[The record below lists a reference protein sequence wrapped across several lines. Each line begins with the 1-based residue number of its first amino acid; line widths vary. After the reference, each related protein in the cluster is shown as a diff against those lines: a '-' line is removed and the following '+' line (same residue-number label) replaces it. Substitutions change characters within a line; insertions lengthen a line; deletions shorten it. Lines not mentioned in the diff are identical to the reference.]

1 MRLVIASRKSDLA
14 RIQALH
20 VGQELQKKN
29 PHLKVEYHWRESLG
43 DINLND
49 PLWKMPEKGVF
60 TEDFLKGL
68 LSGEFD
74 VVVHSWKDL
83 PIEDRKGTAVVATL
97 PREDLRDVLLFKKT
111 HLVQKKI
118 SILTSSPRRTYN
130 LSKHL
135 LEFLP
140 AGFTHI
146 DFQPVRGNVQT
157 RVRKM
162 LEGEEASGL
171 IVAKA
176 ALDRLLSENLTNEF
190 LETQTFLKKAL
201 TDLQWMILPMT
212 INPPAAAQGALALEI
227 RKDRDDLKK
236 LLQSIHCDDTFETV
250 SRERKMLRQWG
261 GGCHQK
267 IGVGVL
273 RRPYGQVICAQ
284 GLRDSGETIDLFQL
298 EDAVGINM
306 NGKEHFPQSPKTAL
320 WFERVRS
327 SVGEEYKQYNAHWIS
342 KAEALPEE
350 ISLSNDNLLWT
361 SGVRTWKT
369 LAQRGLWVN
378 GSSESL
384 GEREDMRLRPLDQQS
399 RQWCKWTHE
408 GGEENDLMPLIKTYR
423 LLPKAQQPVLSP
435 ETEHYFWMSGS
446 SFREAVKSYP
456 WLVDKNHW
464 SGPGLT
470 VEALRREIQSR
481 NGTGTVR
488 IALSFEQWQKRFQ
501 S

>member
-14 RIQALH
+14 RIQALQ

-29 PHLKVEYHWRESLG
+29 PHLKIEYHWRESLG

-60 TEDFLKGL
+60 TEDFFKGL

-74 VVVHSWKDL
+74 LVVHSWKDL
-83 PIEDRKGTAVVATL
+83 PIEDRQGTAVVATL
-97 PREDLRDVLLFKKT
+97 PREDLRDVLLFKKK
-111 HLVQKKI
+111 HLSQKKI
-118 SILTSSPRRTYN
+118 SILTSSPRRSYN
-130 LSKHL
+130 LGKHL

-140 AGFTHI
+140 AGFTHV

-162 LEGEEASGL
+162 LEGEASGL

-176 ALDRLLSENLTNEF
+176 ALDRLLSGSLSDEF
-190 LETQTFLKKAL
+190 LETQSFLKKSLAE
-201 TDLQWMILPMT
+201 LQWMILPMT
-212 INPPAAAQGALALEI
+212 VNPPAAAQGALAIEI
-227 RKDRDDLKK
+227 RKDRDDLQQI
-236 LLQSIHCDDTFETV
+236 LQSIHCKDTFDAV
-250 SRERKMLRQWG
+250 SLERKMLRQWG

-273 RRPYGQVICAQ
+273 HRPYGQVICAQ
-284 GLRDSGETIDLFQL
+284 GQRDSGETINLFQL
-298 EDAVGINM
+298 DAADGAPLQ
-306 NGKEHFPQSPKTAL
+306 GQSHFPQSPKSAL
-320 WFERVRS
+320 WFDRVRTPA
-327 SVGEEYKQYNAHWIS
+327 GEEFKHYNAHWIS
-342 KAEALPEE
+342 KAEALPEDV
-350 ISLSNDNLLWT
+350 SFTTDNLLWT
-361 SGVRTWKT
+361 SGVKTWKT
-369 LAQRGLWVN
+369 LAKRGLWVN

-384 GEREDMRLRPLDQQS
+384 GERDDMRIQPLDQKN

-435 ETEHYFWMSGS
+435 DTKHYFWMSGS
-446 SFREAVKSYP
+446 SFREALKSYP
-456 WLVDKNHW
+456 WLVDKTHW

-470 VEALRREIQSR
+470 AEALRHEIKTR
-481 NGTGTVR
+481 KGTGTVR